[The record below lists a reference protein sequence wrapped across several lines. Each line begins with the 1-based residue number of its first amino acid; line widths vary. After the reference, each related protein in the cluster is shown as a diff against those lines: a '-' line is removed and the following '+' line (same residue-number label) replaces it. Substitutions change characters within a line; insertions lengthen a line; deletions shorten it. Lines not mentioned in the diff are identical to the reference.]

1 MTTAVIIEDE
11 IAAFNH
17 LKNILDSNYGSEISV
32 LGQASSVNDG
42 IELINEKNPQLVF
55 LDIQLEGGSGFDIL
69 DHFSDT
75 TNFEVIFTT
84 GLLDY
89 KEKAM
94 DYFAFYY
101 LNKPIQPNQLITV
114 LNKYF
119 KKQSAFDLEKYLVF
133 KNQLENK
140 HTKITLPITNG
151 GFVILDIDDIVY
163 CEADGS
169 YTNFVSTKGKN
180 YLISTNLKKV
190 ETMLQKDTF
199 FRIHRSTLVNLKHI
213 SEFNNSG
220 EIILSTNQKLTVSS
234 RNKKNFLKVLKFMS
248 YNIN

>member
-1 MTTAVIIEDE
+1 MISAIIIEDE
-11 IAAFNH
+11 MAAVNH
-17 LKNILDSNYGSEISV
+17 LKSILDFNYSNKISILGHATSV
-32 LGQASSVNDG
+32 LDG
-42 IELINEKNPQLVF
+42 IRLINEVNPQLVF
-55 LDIQLEGGSGFDIL
+55 LDIQLEGGTGFDIL
-69 DHFSDT
+69 NHFSDAS
-75 TNFEVIFTT
+75 NFEVIFTT
-84 GLLDY
+84 GLVDY

-101 LNKPIQPNQLITV
+101 LNKPIQPKQLITV
-114 LNKYF
+114 LNKYLD
-119 KKQSAFDLEKYLVF
+119 KQSAFDLEKYLVF

-151 GFVILDIDDIVY
+151 GFVILDIDDIVF

-169 YTNFVSTKGKN
+169 YTKFVSTNGKN
-180 YLISTNLKKV
+180 YLTSTNLKNV

-220 EIILSTNQKLTVSS
+220 EIVLSNNQKLMVSS

-248 YNIN
+248 YNLN